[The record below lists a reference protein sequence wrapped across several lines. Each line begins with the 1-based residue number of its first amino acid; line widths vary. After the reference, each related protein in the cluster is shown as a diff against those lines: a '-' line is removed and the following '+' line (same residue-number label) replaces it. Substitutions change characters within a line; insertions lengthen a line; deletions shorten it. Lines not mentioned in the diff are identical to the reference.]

1 MNDSET
7 ITSANSPI
15 KVVNAWICLDEDN
28 PLKTTCSSPSSICQ
42 LLVSNDVC
50 KCAYMLSLCSL
61 DTVSD
66 DKNYFSIEIE
76 NAIVNSERLVT
87 KQYFQHVI
95 NDSRKQNSNIKVL
108 VTFNCNQV
116 SLSKMLSLD

>member
-1 MNDSET
+1 MNDSEI

-15 KVVNAWICLDEDN
+15 KVVNAWICLDEDK
-28 PLKTTCSSPSSICQ
+28 PLKTTCNSSSICQ
-42 LLVSNDVC
+42 LLVSNDVS
-50 KCAYMLSLCSL
+50 KCTYMLSLCSL

-87 KQYFQHVI
+87 KQYFQCLI
-95 NDSRKQNSNIKVL
+95 NDSGKQNSNIKVL
-108 VTFNCNQV
+108 VTFNYNQV
-116 SLSKMLSLD
+116 SLSKILSLD